1 MEVFQK
7 SVICDQTFE
16 IFGQL
21 FLAGVDRVFRIV
33 DKAFDVFAQSM
44 LIRHDKN
51 KDKSDEQTDEK
62 QVLHCFGIG

>member
-51 KDKSDEQTDEK
+51 KDKSDE
-62 QVLHCFGIG
+62 